1 MGSSPRIVIASP
13 LVAECNVVAEWL
25 AGEGFEP
32 VRVASLERVTD
43 EIKSRPLDLL
53 LIDFTFAFGPVPQ
66 AFGLVRARN
75 PKTPIIVV
83 GDSAAAPEAHAV
95 ARGAMYLA
103 RPVERAAL
111 LCTVAMAVMESRPV
125 RRSLRKRVSRFDAVV
140 DGVPSHIIDVSNE
153 GLRLEIPRGRRAAPP
168 PPFFNVRVPILG
180 MALIVRRM
188 WTSTAPVPG
197 AAWYGGELSRNPHRI
212 QQAWASFVD
221 AIPTPGTAIE
231 LH

>member
-13 LVAECNVVAEWL
+13 LVAECSAVAEWL

-32 VRVASLERVTD
+32 VRVSTLERTTD

-66 AFGLVRARN
+66 AVGIVRARN
-75 PKTPIIVV
+75 PKTPIIVL
-83 GDSAAAPEAHAV
+83 GDASPGPELHAV

-103 RPVERAAL
+103 RPVDRAAL

-125 RRSLRKRVSRFDAVV
+125 RRSLRKRVNRFDAVV

-153 GLRLEIPRGRRAAPP
+153 GLRLEIPRGRKAAPP

-180 MALIVRRM
+180 VTLIARRM
-188 WTSTAPVPG
+188 WTSRAAAPDT
-197 AAWYGGELSRNPHRI
+197 AWYGSELSRNPARV
-212 QQAWASFVD
+212 QQAWLSLVD
-221 AIPTPGTAIE
+221 AIPMAGTAIE
-231 LH
+231 IH